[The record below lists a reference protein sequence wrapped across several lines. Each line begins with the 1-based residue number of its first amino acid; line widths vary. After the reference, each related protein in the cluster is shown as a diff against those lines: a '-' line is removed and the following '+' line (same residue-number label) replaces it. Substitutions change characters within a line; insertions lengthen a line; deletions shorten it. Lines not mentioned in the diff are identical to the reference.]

1 MCPTQHLTRAPPQ
14 TPEFSA
20 LVPGWLCEY
29 DASNARRRRVGSKF
43 REEYSDRRYW
53 PRIAGAIRPSCHP
66 AAPLAT
72 EGPITF
78 ASLHGRTNLR
88 KKASGGGKNREPL
101 QSGLAAGS
109 EPSEASQKAKV
120 KAQKA
125 KVRTGL
131 CLRLFWVGVGK
142 GPPTSKAGPC
152 YACFYGYH
160 GTTWG
165 RKSPLS
171 CLARLYQ
178 PRTTKRPPQE

>member
-1 MCPTQHLTRAPPQ
+1 VPP
-14 TPEFSA
+14 
-20 LVPGWLCEY
+20 
-29 DASNARRRRVGSKF
+29 ARRRLSHLAVPARKRCQKRTMGWGKL
-43 REEYSDRRYW
+43 
-53 PRIAGAIRPSCHP
+53 RPDS
-66 AAPLAT
+66 
-72 EGPITF
+72 
-78 ASLHGRTNLR
+78 R
-88 KKASGGGKNREPL
+88 KKALVSSKQVCLPVRYKVHKPTRKGDEMPGYKMGWRGAGHAAQIEG
-101 QSGLAAGS
+101 SGLAAGS